1 MLGLHNVDLLHYE
14 PCAHSA
20 ESLKMI
26 SPHPLLWPGVT
37 APVLGFQILGIMN
50 LQEKLATP

>member
-26 SPHPLLWPGVT
+26 SPHSLLWPGVT

-50 LQEKLATP
+50 LQE

>member
-26 SPHPLLWPGVT
+26 SPHSLLWPGVT